1 MREVKTLLYGPAPLD
16 TDRSTTVTLNDDID
30 KYDLLRV
37 YLGFSTD
44 GFTVIEIDLSD
55 RNYASII
62 NFWTFYGGS
71 ASKTAIGSLRWN
83 DFRLNNSKRNLPIH
97 RTLLTYLQAGTS
109 AYTNNTNSVWG
120 PKPIYKIVG
129 VKFVR

>member
-16 TDRSTTVTLNDDID
+16 SDRSTTVTLNDDID

-55 RNYASII
+55 RNYASVI
-62 NFWTFYGGS
+62 NFWTFYNGS
-71 ASKTAIGSLRWN
+71 TSKTAIGSLRWN

-97 RTLLTYLQAGTS
+97 RTVLTYLQAGTN
-109 AYTNNTNSVWG
+109 AYTNNTNNVWG

-129 VKFVR
+129 VKFVE

>member
-16 TDRSTTVTLNDDID
+16 SDRSTTVTLNDDID

-44 GFTVIEIDLSD
+44 GFSVIEIDLTD
-55 RNYASII
+55 RNYAGTI
-62 NFWTFYGGS
+62 NIWTFYNGS

-83 DFRLNNSKRNLPIH
+83 DFRYNGNKKQLPVY
-97 RTLLTYLQAGTS
+97 RTVLTYLNAGTN
-109 AYTNNTNSVWG
+109 AYTNNVNNVWG
-120 PKPIYKIVG
+120 PRPIYKIYG
-129 VKFVR
+129 VKFV